1 MLQLAA
7 IVLTLKRS
15 FYPEGRSSVKYLLQL
30 LHGRAMVP
38 RFPSKVAAGKLG
50 CATVRSE
57 RPDDVMLVRLLFFF
71 FYLQGFR

>member
-30 LHGRAMVP
+30 LRGRAMVP
-38 RFPSKVAAGKLG
+38 RFPAGKLG